1 MNSTISL
8 LSQLVTRDDS
18 ESGLTDAELDNAQ
31 YGYIPSESVAI
42 LFLVLYGISTVLHI
56 GQSVYFRLWWLL
68 PTAALCG
75 VGELVGWGGRLW
87 SSFSPREDTP
97 FIIQISTTILAPTPL
112 LAASFMI
119 MSRLIQ
125 RLGSSYSWLTPS
137 WYTRIF
143 LPCDIIALVV
153 QGVGGGIASSAD
165 DQAGAEQGAQVMLG
179 GIGFQFAVIII
190 FSILA
195 IDFTTRYL
203 LDRPVRRADSS
214 TSSRKPMTPKLK
226 VMLIALGF
234 STVVL
239 FIRSVYRLIELSDG
253 WNGRIIETEVYFNV
267 LDGGM
272 VVLAIF
278 TLNFIHP
285 GVFLAA
291 EPQPSAY
298 TSPSEIKLRSQES
311 VEREV

>member
-8 LSQLVTRDDS
+8 LSQLVTRDSD
-18 ESGLTDAELDNAQ
+18 ESQMTDLELDNAQ

-56 GQSVYFRLWWLL
+56 GQSFYFRLWWLL

-125 RLGSSYSWLTPS
+125 RLGASYSWLTPT

-165 DQAGAEQGAQVMLG
+165 DQAGAEKGAQVMLG

-195 IDFTTRYL
+195 LDFTTRYL

-214 TSSRKPMTPKLK
+214 STSSRKPMTPRLK
-226 VMLIALGF
+226 VMSIALGF

-239 FIRSVYRLIELSDG
+239 FIRSVYRLIELNDG

-278 TLNFIHP
+278 TLNLIHP

-291 EPQPSAY
+291 EPQLPSAY

-311 VEREV
+311 V